1 MCYRKPFNPLLGVP
15 MTEKDILNQ
24 ALKLKPQDRF
34 LLVEGILKSLDQ
46 PDKDLDELWADEAQK
61 RLNAYRAGKL
71 RTYSMDEVF
80 KDR

>member
-1 MCYRKPFNPLLGVP
+1 MN
-15 MTEKDILNQ
+15 ENDILNQ
-24 ALKLKPQDRF
+24 VLKLKPQERF

-46 PDKDLDELWADEAQK
+46 PDKNLDDLWTDEAQK

-71 RTYSMDEVF
+71 KTYSMDEVF